1 MDSFNQYYTG
11 GDQSYFPAPKQGGKF
26 GLGGLIRFIAGGA
39 IVSMAITFA
48 IMRLFWQAPAAN
60 PTPAEAPALKRTI
73 PAAHPGAH
81 SAFAIQEPL
90 AKQSSMVKQSVRRH
104 EQTARVKGESAA
116 NQNDQVSA
124 AVQAGQLELPRNPQ
138 LQKIILDSPLL
149 LPPPFPTEHNIQV
162 GTPRARLVRAFGKPD
177 LKART
182 MQQEQLIETYVYE
195 QPDRSTFVRMK
206 DGSVVSTYTA
216 RPKPVR
222 VLPSEP
228 DSDY

>member
-1 MDSFNQYYTG
+1 M
-11 GDQSYFPAPKQGGKF
+11 
-26 GLGGLIRFIAGGA
+26 
-39 IVSMAITFA
+39 VVMAILFA
-48 IMRLFWQAPAAN
+48 VWLFFWETSAAN
-60 PTPAEAPALKRTI
+60 LTPAKAPALKPTI
-73 PAAHPGAH
+73 AAAH
-81 SAFAIQEPL
+81 SAVAIQEPPAKQSGL
-90 AKQSSMVKQSVRRH
+90 AKQSRRRH

-116 NQNDQVSA
+116 NQNDQVSEA
-124 AVQAGQLELPRNPQ
+124 IQSGQLELPRNPQ

-182 MQQEQLIETYVYE
+182 MQQEQLIETYIYE

-228 DSDY
+228 DPDF

>member
-1 MDSFNQYYTG
+1 MGSYNQYYTG

-26 GLGGLIRFIAGGA
+26 GLGGLIRFIAAGA

-48 IMRLFWQAPAAN
+48 IMRLFWQAPDAN
-60 PTPAEAPALKRTI
+60 PTPAKAPALKRTI
-73 PAAHPGAH
+73 PGAH

-90 AKQSSMVKQSVRRH
+90 AKQSSMVKQGRRRH
-104 EQTARVKGESAA
+104 EQVARVKGESAA
-116 NQNDQVSA
+116 NQNDQVSEA
-124 AVQAGQLELPRNPQ
+124 IQTGQLELPRNPQ
-138 LQKIILDSPLL
+138 FQKIILDSPLL

-216 RPKPVR
+216 RPRPVR

-228 DSDY
+228 DPDF

>member
-1 MDSFNQYYTG
+1 MGSYNQYYTG
-11 GDQSYFPAPKQGGKF
+11 ADLPYFPAPPQAGKSGVR
-26 GLGGLIRFIAGGA
+26 GLGRFIAGGA
-39 IVSMAITFA
+39 MVVMAILFA
-48 IMRLFWQAPAAN
+48 VWLFFWETPAAN
-60 PTPAEAPALKRTI
+60 LTPAKAPALKPTI
-73 PAAHPGAH
+73 AAAH
-81 SAFAIQEPL
+81 SAVAIQEPPAKQSGL
-90 AKQSSMVKQSVRRH
+90 AKQSRRRH

-116 NQNDQVSA
+116 NQNDQVSEA
-124 AVQAGQLELPRNPQ
+124 IQSGQLELPRNPQ

-228 DSDY
+228 DSDF